1 MTLKACPQC
10 GYRYNAPENQTCG
23 KCKGWLGGVAAAT
36 VAAPPPRRSLI
47 PNSIPEYACY
57 LAVPV
62 GALLGF
68 PNPIGAAFGLLMAT
82 LLIKVVRLDMAV
94 GQMMA
99 ASFGGPNVTD
109 GLRHLILD
117 QKVGTVL
124 IFSDNFTDAASLG
137 RLTTELQAIGRE
149 AGLPAPLLVA
159 VDEEGGRVMRI
170 HDGVAALPSE
180 LELGAQGPQG
190 VRQAVANTAAG
201 LHTLGIQLD
210 LAPVA
215 DLRTNAAD
223 GVIGDRS
230 YGGDPSV
237 VGPLVAA
244 AVTGLHDGGVGA
256 TLKHFPGLGGAAGDP
271 HSAMPT
277 DGESLDQWAAT
288 QARSFQAG
296 IDAGADAVMT
306 TAVVVPGLDP
316 TGTPALF
323 SRAVVTGLLRDR
335 LHFQGVIVTDGL
347 GMGGITM
354 LYSLPDAT
362 VAAVRAGNDLVLLNS
377 ADAAYQA
384 SAIETVK
391 QQVRSGTISSDQVQ
405 ASAARVIALRA
416 RWPVWAPSLM
426 DLSAAP
432 PTFELAARR
441 R

>member
-1 MTLKACPQC
+1 M
-10 GYRYNAPENQTCG
+10 R
-23 KCKGWLGGVAAAT
+23 
-36 VAAPPPRRSLI
+36 
-47 PNSIPEYACY
+47 
-57 LAVPV
+57 
-62 GALLGF
+62 
-68 PNPIGAAFGLLMAT
+68 
-82 LLIKVVRLDMAV
+82 
-94 GQMMA
+94 
-99 ASFGGPNVTD
+99 VTD
-109 GLRHLILD
+109 G
-117 QKVGTVL
+117 V
-124 IFSDNFTDAASLG
+124 AS
-137 RLTTELQAIGRE
+137 
-149 AGLPAPLLVA
+149 
-159 VDEEGGRVMRI
+159 
-170 HDGVAALPSE
+170 LPSE
-180 LELGAQGPQG
+180 QELGGRGPQG
-190 VRQAVANTAAG
+190 VHDAVAATAVG
-201 LHTLGIQLD
+201 LHRLGVQLD

-215 DLRTNAAD
+215 DLRTNPAD
-223 GVIGDRS
+223 AVIGDRS
-230 YGGDPSV
+230 FGGDPAV

-244 AVTGLHDGGVGA
+244 AVGGLHDGGVAA

-271 HSAMPT
+271 HAAMPS
-277 DGESLDQWAAT
+277 DGESLNQWAAT

-441 R
+441 G

>member
-1 MTLKACPQC
+1 MRRPPVHAALVLLLVVSAIP
-10 GYRYNAPENQTCG
+10 AI
-23 KCKGWLGGVAAAT
+23 LGPGPSHRSNAAAVT
-36 VAAPPPRRSLI
+36 APSPSPRVSASPAPTPAELVDPRPAPLS
-47 PNSIPEYACY
+47 
-57 LAVPV
+57 
-62 GALLGF
+62 
-68 PNPIGAAFGLLMAT
+68 
-82 LLIKVVRLDMAV
+82 LDMAV

-99 ASFGGPNVTD
+99 ASFGGPSVTD

-124 IFSDNFTDAASLG
+124 IFGDNFTDAASLG
-137 RLTTELQAIGRE
+137 RLTAELQTLGRD

-159 VDEEGGRVMRI
+159 VDEEGGRVMRV
-170 HDGVAALPSE
+170 HDGVAPLPSQ
-180 LELGAQGPQG
+180 LELGARGPQG
-190 VRQAVANTAAG
+190 VRQAVAETAAG

-215 DLRTNAAD
+215 DLRTNPAD

-230 YGGDPSV
+230 YGGDASV

-271 HSAMPT
+271 HSAIPT
-277 DGESLDQWAAT
+277 DRESLDQWTAT

-316 TGTPALF
+316 TGTPAVF
-323 SRAVVTGLLRDR
+323 SRAVVSGLLRDR

-347 GMGGITM
+347 GMGGITT
-354 LYSLPDAT
+354 LYGLPDAT

-377 ADAAYQA
+377 ADAGYQA
-384 SAIETVK
+384 SAIEAVK
-391 QQVRSGTISSDQVQ
+391 QQVRAGVIAMDEVQ

-416 RWPVWAPSLM
+416 RWPRWAPSLM
-426 DLSAAP
+426 DVSATAPVIDLALS
-432 PTFELAARR
+432 RR
-441 R
+441 

>member
-1 MTLKACPQC
+1 MGPRRRFLAHTVLIVA
-10 GYRYNAPENQTCG
+10 
-23 KCKGWLGGVAAAT
+23 LVVAA
-36 VAAPPPRRSLI
+36 I
-47 PNSIPEYACY
+47 P
-57 LAVPV
+57 
-62 GALLGF
+62 
-68 PNPIGAAFGLLMAT
+68 AT
-82 LLIKVVRLDMAV
+82 LGSRTTPHPAPVALRGPSPSATPLPSPSAPVDERPQPLSLDLAV

-99 ASFGGPNVTD
+99 ASFGGPTITD

-117 QKVGTVL
+117 EKVGTVL
-124 IFSDNFTDAASLG
+124 LFGDNFTDAASLA
-137 RLTTELQAIGRE
+137 RLTADLQALGRQ
-149 AGLPAPLLVA
+149 AGLPAPLLVTL
-159 VDEEGGRVMRI
+159 DEEGGRVMRVT
-170 HDGVAALPSE
+170 DGVASLPSE
-180 LELGAQGPQG
+180 QELGGRGPQG
-190 VRQAVANTAAG
+190 VHDAVAATAVG
-201 LHTLGIQLD
+201 LHRLGVQLD

-215 DLRTNAAD
+215 DLRTNPAD
-223 GVIGDRS
+223 AVIGDRS
-230 YGGDPSV
+230 FGGDPAV

-244 AVTGLHDGGVGA
+244 AVGGLHDGGVAA

-271 HSAMPT
+271 HAAMPS
-277 DGESLDQWAAT
+277 DGESLNQWAAT

>member
-1 MTLKACPQC
+1 MRPARDLLRP
-10 GYRYNAPENQTCG
+10 G
-23 KCKGWLGGVAAAT
+23 LVVLLVVAALPA
-36 VAAPPPRRSLI
+36 VLGPS
-47 PNSIPEYACY
+47 SSG
-57 LAVPV
+57 LAVQ
-62 GALLGF
+62 
-68 PNPIGAAFGLLMAT
+68 
-82 LLIKVVRLDMAV
+82 VVRVVPSITPTSPPSPPAPSVPVPDPRPAPLTLDMAV

-99 ASFGGPNVTD
+99 ASFSGPNITE

-117 QKVGTVL
+117 EKVGTVL
-124 IFSDNFTDAASLG
+124 IFSDNFTDAASLL
-137 RLTTELQAIGRE
+137 RLTTALQRLGRD
-149 AGLPAPLLVA
+149 AGLPAPLLIA

-180 LELGAQGPQG
+180 LELGARGPQV
-190 VRQAVANTAAG
+190 VRQAVADNASG
-201 LHTLGIQLD
+201 LHALGIQLN

-215 DLRTNAAD
+215 DLRSNPAD

-230 YGGDPSV
+230 FGGDPGV

-244 AVTGLHDGGVGA
+244 AVNGLHDGGVGA

-277 DGESLDQWAAT
+277 DSESLDRWVAT

-316 TGTPALF
+316 SGTPALF
-323 SRAVVTGLLRDR
+323 SRAVVTGLLRER

-347 GMGGITM
+347 GMGGITT
-354 LYSLPDAT
+354 LYALPDAT

-377 ADAAYQA
+377 ADAGYEA
-384 SAIETVK
+384 SAIEAVK
-391 QQVRSGTISSDQVQ
+391 QQVRAGSISLDQVQ
-405 ASAARVIALRA
+405 ASAARVTAMRA

-426 DLSAAP
+426 EVSAAP
-432 PTFELAARR
+432 PTFELALSRR
-441 R
+441 